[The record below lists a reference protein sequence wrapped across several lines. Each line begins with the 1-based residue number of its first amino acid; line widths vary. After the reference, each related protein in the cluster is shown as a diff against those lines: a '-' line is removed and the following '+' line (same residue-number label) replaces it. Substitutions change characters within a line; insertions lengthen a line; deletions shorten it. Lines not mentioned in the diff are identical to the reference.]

1 MCIFCPIG
9 CIEEVFF
16 GPDRIDLSASSPGAY
31 GVQPGCTEGSVNL
44 VTFPAA
50 NPGYMQ
56 LSSLDL
62 DDRIEISFMF
72 RTSQSRALLMYMHD
86 TPGSM
91 YYVSLALMNGL
102 LTLNVSPSHSL
113 GLEKDNGDKN
123 TVTYNDA
130 QWHSVSVLIM
140 SDQISLHIDDN
151 ANFKVTVQG
160 SEQIPLLNQRY
171 HLFFGGLPSDQNTI
185 PSDATPTKSPFIGC
199 IRDVLVEDKN
209 IIDFNSAI
217 YHTGVEMNTCTVDDV
232 IERIEEDDDDEDGDK
247 PDTNQVEDNEIDV
260 TGSTTTEGSV
270 WDISPPDTP
279 STTYGQCKLPIVPSP
294 DPEVTGR
301 SGLRFG
307 NSPGSFLEFTKRI
320 RLRKRS
326 NFGIEFKTLER
337 NGVIFYIADEK
348 NSDFIALFVKNGK
361 LVYGFNC
368 GSGPAYIESNQNV
381 DDDQWH
387 FAEFSRQT
395 NVGKLYVDGI
405 LQSESMAVGPAKNI
419 EVSEVFHLGG
429 LPEDYLDNPVIRR
442 NLRNVLNGFVG
453 CLKEM
458 LQRGNPIGKWSKN
471 RGVVPCSDKVEPG
484 YFFGPDGGF
493 ILASRRY
500 RVGLDFG
507 ITMQIKPRNISGLVL
522 AIQGRKDYLILQ
534 MVDGTMTFQVD
545 NGRGPITA
553 IFKPEDPFQF
563 CDGNWHEVHAVKA
576 KNVVTLSVD
585 NIFAQPGIGVP
596 GVSSTDTNH
605 GLFIG
610 GHPRADR
617 LTGLQTSNGY
627 VGCIKNIAI
636 ENEPLDVTARMLK
649 GDIQSNV
656 CPTI

>member
-1 MCIFCPIG
+1 M
-9 CIEEVFF
+9 
-16 GPDRIDLSASSPGAY
+16 
-31 GVQPGCTEGSVNL
+31 
-44 VTFPAA
+44 
-50 NPGYMQ
+50 
-56 LSSLDL
+56 
-62 DDRIEISFMF
+62 
-72 RTSQSRALLMYMHD
+72 
-86 TPGSM
+86 
-91 YYVSLALMNGL
+91 
-102 LTLNVSPSHSL
+102 
-113 GLEKDNGDKN
+113 
-123 TVTYNDA
+123 
-130 QWHSVSVLIM
+130 
-140 SDQISLHIDDN
+140 
-151 ANFKVTVQG
+151 
-160 SEQIPLLNQRY
+160 
-171 HLFFGGLPSDQNTI
+171 
-185 PSDATPTKSPFIGC
+185 
-199 IRDVLVEDKN
+199 
-209 IIDFNSAI
+209 
-217 YHTGVEMNTCTVDDV
+217 
-232 IERIEEDDDDEDGDK
+232 
-247 PDTNQVEDNEIDV
+247 
-260 TGSTTTEGSV
+260 
-270 WDISPPDTP
+270 
-279 STTYGQCKLPIVPSP
+279 
-294 DPEVTGR
+294 TGR

-326 NFGIEFKTLER
+326 NFGIEFKTSER